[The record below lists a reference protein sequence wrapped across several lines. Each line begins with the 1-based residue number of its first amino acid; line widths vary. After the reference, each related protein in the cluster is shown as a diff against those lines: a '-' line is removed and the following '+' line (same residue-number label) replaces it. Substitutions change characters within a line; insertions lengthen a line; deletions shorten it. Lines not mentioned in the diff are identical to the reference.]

1 MHPAVLSEQLRGRF
15 LGRDIATRWGYVMR
29 QKIVAGNWKMHGRR
43 VSVQTLARE
52 VCDGLPADTAT
63 AVVLCSP
70 VVYLQ
75 AVGEALAG
83 RRQVSL
89 AAQDV
94 CAQTE
99 DGARTGEISGAM
111 LLEMGASYV
120 LVGHSERRQ
129 LLGESNECVGAKML
143 AALDVGLVPILCVGE
158 TLAER
163 EGLRTESVIAA
174 QLHAVLQVAGAAA
187 FARGVIAYEPVWAI
201 GTGRNATP
209 DQAQAVHAFIRTWIA
224 DQAGKAVA
232 DALRILYGG
241 SVKPDNAA
249 ALFAMPDVDG
259 GLVGGASLK
268 AADFLAICRAAG

>member
-1 MHPAVLSEQLRGRF
+1 M
-15 LGRDIATRWGYVMR
+15 
-29 QKIVAGNWKMHGRR
+29 VAGNWKMYGRR
-43 VSVQTLARE
+43 ASTQALARD
-52 VCDGLPADTAT
+52 VSDGLPPDFAVTVAICPPVIYLEAVRESLADPGR
-63 AVVLCSP
+63 VL
-70 VVYLQ
+70 
-75 AVGEALAG
+75 
-83 RRQVSL
+83 L

-111 LLEMGASYV
+111 LREMGARYV

-129 LLGESNECVGAKML
+129 LLGETNEGVGAKML
-143 AALDVGLVPILCVGE
+143 AALDAGLTPILCVGE

-163 EGLRTESVIAA
+163 DGLRTEAVVAA
-174 QLHAVLQVAGAAA
+174 QLQAAIHGAGVSALAHS
-187 FARGVIAYEPVWAI
+187 VVAYEPVWAI

-209 DQAQAVHAFIRTWIA
+209 DQAQAVHAFIRNWAA

-232 DALRILYGG
+232 DGLRILYGG

>member
-1 MHPAVLSEQLRGRF
+1 M
-15 LGRDIATRWGYVMR
+15 Y
-29 QKIVAGNWKMHGRR
+29 GRR
-43 VSVQTLARE
+43 ASAQALARD
-52 VCDGLPADTAT
+52 VFDGLPPDF
-63 AVVLCSP
+63 AVTVAICPP
-70 VVYLQ
+70 VVYLE
-75 AVGEALAG
+75 AVGEALADQD
-83 RRQVSL
+83 RVLL

-111 LLEMGASYV
+111 LREMGARYV

-129 LLGESNECVGAKML
+129 LLGETNEGVGTKML
-143 AALDVGLVPILCVGE
+143 AALDAGLAPILCVGE

-163 EGLRTESVIAA
+163 DGLRTEAVVAA
-174 QLHAVLQVAGAAA
+174 QLQAAIHVAGVSALASI
-187 FARGVIAYEPVWAI
+187 VVAYEPVWAI
-201 GTGRNATP
+201 GTGRNATA
-209 DQAQAVHAFIRTWIA
+209 DQAQAVHAFIRNWVA
-224 DQAGKAVA
+224 DQAGKVVA
-232 DALRILYGG
+232 DGLRILYGG

>member
-1 MHPAVLSEQLRGRF
+1 MRGK
-15 LGRDIATRWGYVMR
+15 M
-29 QKIVAGNWKMHGRR
+29 VAGNWKMYGRR
-43 VSVQTLARE
+43 ASAQALARD
-52 VCDGLPADTAT
+52 VFDGLPHDF
-63 AVVLCSP
+63 AVTVAICPP
-70 VVYLQ
+70 VIYLE
-75 AVGEALAG
+75 AVREALADQD
-83 RRQVSL
+83 RVLL

-111 LLEMGASYV
+111 LREMGARYV

-129 LLGESNECVGAKML
+129 LLGETNEGVGAKML
-143 AALDVGLVPILCVGE
+143 AALDAGLIPILCVGE

-163 EGLRTESVIAA
+163 DGLRTEAVVAA
-174 QLHAVLQVAGAAA
+174 QLQAAIHGAGLSALAHS
-187 FARGVIAYEPVWAI
+187 VVAYEPVWAI

-209 DQAQAVHAFIRTWIA
+209 DQAQAVHAFIRNWVA
-224 DQAGKAVA
+224 DQADKAVA
-232 DALRILYGG
+232 DGLRILYGG

>member
-1 MHPAVLSEQLRGRF
+1 
-15 LGRDIATRWGYVMR
+15 
-29 QKIVAGNWKMHGRR
+29 MHGRR
-43 VSVQTLARE
+43 ASTQALARD
-52 VCDGLPADTAT
+52 VFDGLPPDSTVTVAICPPVIYLE
-63 AVVLCSP
+63 AVR
-70 VVYLQ
+70 
-75 AVGEALAG
+75 EALADQD
-83 RRQVSL
+83 RVLL

-94 CAQTE
+94 CAQIE

-111 LLEMGASYV
+111 LREMGAHYV

-129 LLGESNECVGAKML
+129 LLGETNECVGAKML
-143 AALDVGLVPILCVGE
+143 AALDSGLTPILCVGE

-163 EGLRTESVIAA
+163 DGLRTEAVVTA
-174 QLHAVLQVAGAAA
+174 QLQAAVHGAGVSAL
-187 FARGVIAYEPVWAI
+187 ARSVVAYEPVWAI

-209 DQAQAVHAFIRTWIA
+209 DQAQAVHAFIRNWAA

-232 DALRILYGG
+232 DGLRILYGG
-241 SVKPDNAA
+241 SVKPDNAG